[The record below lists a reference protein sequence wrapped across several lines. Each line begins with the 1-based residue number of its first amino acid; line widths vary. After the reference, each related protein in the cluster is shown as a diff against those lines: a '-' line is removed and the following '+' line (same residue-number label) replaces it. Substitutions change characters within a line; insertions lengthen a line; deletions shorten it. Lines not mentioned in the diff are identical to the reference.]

1 MTLKKFLHEDLAN
14 WLILFTLLIQIFLIV
29 SLTQKVTK
37 LTEFFSEPATVF
49 VERVPDEQGHSL
61 GPADAPVTIVE
72 FSDFQCPYCKSA
84 DLIVKQIMAQ
94 YPDKIRFVYRH
105 FPLTTIH
112 PYAMQ
117 AAQAS
122 ECANEQGKFWEM
134 HDLIFRNQQ
143 EFSQDGYSE
152 IEFFP
157 KIANDLGI
165 DNSKFRNCLRDQQ
178 YDAYITKDMSDGL
191 KYGVEGTPTFFVNK
205 QRINGISVLE
215 TTIVKEI
222 EEATK

>member
-1 MTLKKFLHEDLAN
+1 MTLKKFLREDLAN
-14 WLILFTLLIQIFLIV
+14 WLVFFTLLIQIFLIV

-37 LTEFFSEPATVF
+37 LTEFFSEPTTVI
-49 VERVPDEQGHSL
+49 VGRIPDEQGHSL
-61 GPADAPVTIVE
+61 GPADAPVIVVE

-94 YPDKIRFVYRH
+94 YPGKIRFVYRH

-122 ECANEQGKFWEM
+122 ECANEQEKFWEI
-134 HDLIFRNQQ
+134 HDLIFSNQQ
-143 EFSQDGYSE
+143 AFSQDGYSE

-165 DNSKFRNCLRDQQ
+165 DNSKFRSCLRDQQ
-178 YDAYITKDMSDGL
+178 NM
-191 KYGVEGTPTFFVNK
+191 
-205 QRINGISVLE
+205 
-215 TTIVKEI
+215 
-222 EEATK
+222 